1 MSYEFERPTPDPC
14 SELRDAVRK
23 LEVALN
29 RADEIVFAAR
39 ELLAAIDFD
48 NNGRMIGMERL
59 GGNGGMISIATSK
72 TADKLRLLLS
82 AGGR

>member
-23 LEVALN
+23 LRPIEA
-29 RADEIVFAAR
+29 AAR

-59 GGNGGMISIATSK
+59 GGNGGMISLATSK
-72 TADKLRLLLS
+72 AADKLRLLLS
-82 AGGR
+82 EGGR